1 LIILKINK
9 QNLFKFLKIRKN
21 LDELKDEIKLIDN
34 DLLEVDEK
42 IRLLEYERE
51 NLLKKKRQCT
61 SRLKDL
67 MPTSSGGTKSY
78 LPAEWN
84 QTSKY
89 L

>member
-1 LIILKINK
+1 
-9 QNLFKFLKIRKN
+9 
-21 LDELKDEIKLIDN
+21 
-34 DLLEVDEK
+34 LLEVDEK

-67 MPTSSGGTKSY
+67 MPTSSGGTKSD